1 MSKDRK
7 ETTQERLERMKRERE
22 AAAKKAGES
31 DTSLIDQLTH
41 SDSGEPNF
49 AEIARKLRERQE
61 QETKGEN
68 DGFVK
73 MTIYIREDIAEAFSS
88 LVTKRGQQ
96 KEFANIAL
104 ADFVQKKIKE
114 LGLDK

>member
-1 MSKDRK
+1 MSKERK

-22 AAAKKAGES
+22 EAAKKTGDA
-31 DTSLIDQLTH
+31 DNSLVDQLTH
-41 SDSGEPNF
+41 TDSGEPNF
-49 AEIARKLRERQE
+49 AEIARKLQERQE
-61 QETKGEN
+61 QESKGEN
-68 DGFVK
+68 EGYTK
-73 MTIYIREDIAEAFSS
+73 MTIYIRDDIAQAFSA

-104 ADFVQKKIKE
+104 SDFVQKKIRE